1 MRSRGSCTLRANV
14 TSPSR
19 SPHSSDARSPACKRI
34 STIAEARALTWRAS
48 SRSARYTGSLRTRR
62 SKIDG
67 LISRVP
73 IVEFGAEVAERW
85 ADLFATLSREG
96 RLIPANDLAVA
107 ATAFHLGF
115 GVLVGPRD
123 EAHFRVVPRLRVET
137 LTVA

>member
-1 MRSRGSCTLRANV
+1 MRSRGSCTLRPNV

-34 STIAEARALTWRAS
+34 STIAEVRALTWRAS

-62 SKIDG
+62 SKTDG

-73 IVEFGAEVAERW
+73 IVEFGPE
-85 ADLFATLSREG
+85 
-96 RLIPANDLAVA
+96 VA
-107 ATAFHLGF
+107 ATALHLGF